1 MKHEV
6 FFLTSIFLCIYR
18 WFSQWR
24 HQILKSKSLGLL
36 NFCVYYVEDDL
47 EINIFRSY
55 QFHNVFRFENTAFWI
70 YELSPCVTPR
80 YKPVWFKKYISLYD
94 SPSLNVSSI
103 SGDVFVHICTISRV
117 KSKRFHRKVNSR
129 CFVDFRPPYL
139 WTKSG
144 PLTWRFHTKLYKV
157 ACHASA
163 NNSET
168 MYQTDV
174 RPGEVA
180 YVLVFY
186 NIFMFLAFFIER
198 LRIYFFMAWQ
208 WKRSI
213 NINSATLKS
222 VRAMIR
228 NLNSPIYI
236 LVMLCKYG
244 YYVQ

>member
-1 MKHEV
+1 MNHELEA
-6 FFLTSIFLCIYR
+6 LTWYR

-36 NFCVYYVEDDL
+36 NFYVYYVEDDL

-55 QFHNVFRFENTAFWI
+55 QFRNVFRFENTAFWI
-70 YELSPCVTPR
+70 YEIVTLR
-80 YKPVWFKKYISLYD
+80 DTKIQTCLVEKNVSLYD

-103 SGDVFVHICTISRV
+103 LGDVFVHICTVSRV
-117 KSKRFHRKVNSR
+117 KSKRFHRKVYSR
-129 CFVDFRPPYL
+129 CFCWFPAAILVDHQHGDSI
-139 WTKSG
+139 K
-144 PLTWRFHTKLYKV
+144 KLYKV

-168 MYQTDV
+168 MYHTDV
-174 RPGEVA
+174 RPGEVV
-180 YVLVFY
+180 YELVFY

-213 NINSATLKS
+213 GLGVYSLNRTCYIAW
-222 VRAMIR
+222 IR
-228 NLNSPIYI
+228 DT
-236 LVMLCKYG
+236 CKGIRYP
-244 YYVQ
+244 

>member
-80 YKPVWFKKYISLYD
+80 YKPVWFKKHISLYD

-103 SGDVFVHICTISRV
+103 SGDVFVHICTVSRV

-129 CFVDFRPPYL
+129 CFVDFRPPYW
-139 WTKSG
+139 WTKVVHQHGDSIQNSIMVNDAYEINHMWTADMKSNEEWSSQLWSQFFQLRKEKKNFSG
-144 PLTWRFHTKLYKV
+144 FFTQLQKLW
-157 ACHASA
+157 S
-163 NNSET
+163 
-168 MYQTDV
+168 
-174 RPGEVA
+174 
-180 YVLVFY
+180 
-186 NIFMFLAFFIER
+186 
-198 LRIYFFMAWQ
+198 
-208 WKRSI
+208 
-213 NINSATLKS
+213 
-222 VRAMIR
+222 
-228 NLNSPIYI
+228 
-236 LVMLCKYG
+236 
-244 YYVQ
+244 